1 MSVFSDFI
9 NEESL
14 NQEQIVFINKIVDY
28 IVQNGYIEDVSSLIQ
43 PPFDKPHKFIKLFDG
58 SKQKKIVE
66 LISKIKEN
74 AVKIMG

>member
-14 NQEQIVFINKIVDY
+14 QIVFINKIVDY

-74 AVKIMG
+74 AVKAMG